1 MSAVVEENVVV
12 ENGSTVE
19 TPAAKTS
26 DEVMGDDAESARK
39 ARARRQV
46 EFYFAD
52 SNLPY
57 DKFMWQLHTKTL
69 EHWVPISAVAS
80 FKRMRQYSSGENGV
94 QWVADVLKSS
104 EYLEVDESGEN
115 VRRRTEVQEPKGQ
128 FERSVYAKGFG
139 TDESKDL
146 QLRLEELFQGY
157 GSTNEVRMRRSEDK
171 SFKGSVF
178 VEFTEPA
185 GAEALL
191 KAEPKP
197 KWDGEDLLIMSKEA
211 YCEMKI
217 KEKGL
222 TGRNAERKR
231 DTMNKRNFNAFTIPI
246 SQGGLM
252 KYKAVE
258 DGKPKREVWLEF
270 MGKKLLIER
279 DEDGNGRVKEEEVPF
294 LKGSTLKF
302 EGVGE
307 NFSWND
313 IKLPLKDIFEGR
325 TPFIDYTR
333 GKNDGFVGF
342 HKELSDEDILNVKK
356 TIRTINGNEITW
368 SQIDEEEEKSFQIR
382 RAQSSARAALRND
395 DEISSTSR
403 PQRGGRG
410 GSRGG
415 ASRGRGGRDGGRES
429 RGGRGGR
436 GSRGGRGGRGGRG
449 KHDRENGKANGDVTP
464 ATSGDSKLD
473 ADNAAGEKRKRAV
486 EPDGGPDV
494 GIRGVAGPPVLQ
506 TAKKVRTETGEAATA
521 AAS

>member
-19 TPAAKTS
+19 TPAAKIS
-26 DEVMGDDAESARK
+26 DVVMGDDAESARK

-57 DKFMWQLHTKTL
+57 DKFMWQLHTKTP

-104 EYLEVDESGEN
+104 EYLEVDEGGEN

-222 TGRNAERKR
+222 TGRHAERKR

-258 DGKPKREVWLEF
+258 DGKPKREIWLEF

-395 DEISSTSR
+395 DENSSTSR
-403 PQRGGRG
+403 PQRGGQ
-410 GSRGG
+410 
-415 ASRGRGGRDGGRES
+415 S

-436 GSRGGRGGRGGRG
+436 GSRGGRGGGRGGGGG
-449 KHDRENGKANGDVTP
+449 KHERENGKTNGDATP
-464 ATSGDSKLD
+464 ATNGDSKSD
-473 ADNAAGEKRKRAV
+473 DNAAGEKRKRAV